1 MKNKILIA
9 ALCSLVFIV
18 GCSSV
23 VDDDAK
29 ALESLKAELEA
40 KETESI
46 DPDLKL
52 LKDKVAEQ
60 KIKIESL
67 EDLNLQ
73 YKAYLEKVVD
83 ILDDSQL
90 MELSKSGIYSLKVNG
105 KDVPKDGVVE
115 VSDKTID
122 IIITE
127 NIEDL
132 SYLPSSIPEHILL
145 GNYPNHIIIKGYE
158 DMEPITMEP
167 ITLDGTIVTSA
178 QYSFWED
185 SNVDELT
192 VEITNELR
200 DILKL
205 DTNTIKIIRN

>member
-1 MKNKILIA
+1 MKNKVLIA
-9 ALCSLVFIV
+9 ALCSLLFIA
-18 GCSSV
+18 GCSSKEN
-23 VDDDAK
+23 AK
-29 ALESLKAELEA
+29 APENPKPEVTNSNAES
-40 KETESI
+40 T
-46 DPDLKL
+46 DPDFKL

-67 EDLNLQ
+67 EELNLE
-73 YKAYLEKVVD
+73 YKAYIEKVVGM
-83 ILDDSQL
+83 LDESQL

-105 KDVPKDGVVE
+105 KDVPKDGLVE

-132 SYLPSSIPEHILL
+132 TYLPPSVPQHILL
-145 GNYPNHIIIKGYE
+145 GNYQYHIKIKGYE
-158 DMEPITMEP
+158 NMEPMT
-167 ITLDGTIVTSA
+167 TDGTVVTSA

-185 SNVDELT
+185 SKIDELT

-200 DILKL
+200 EILKL